1 MSSQSSTRPELAAI
15 VRKVT
20 LRLIPILLLMY
31 ILAFLDR
38 ANLGFAKVAWQADTG
53 ISDAAY
59 ALGAGI
65 FFVGYA
71 IFEIPS
77 NLLMRRVG
85 AKIWLARI
93 MISWGI
99 VSSLMIFATNEW
111 TFYILRVLLGIT
123 EAGFFPGVILF
134 LTYWI
139 PLKYRARVNGLF
151 YFGAPLAFIF
161 GGPLS
166 GMLLDLDDK
175 VAIHGWQLMFL
186 VTGIL
191 TVLVGIVAFF
201 YLDNGPKDAKWLDAH
216 EREALLSALDDENT
230 AKENHSPRGALR
242 ALGNPVVLY
251 FAAIYLTIQMSVYGV
266 TFYLPTQIAT
276 IVGQPV
282 GLEVGLLTAV
292 PWTFALIVTFVLSR
306 LADSTGQRRLIAT
319 LALAAAGV
327 GIVLSAVIQDPI
339 VALAAL
345 SIGAAGFISVQPVF
359 WTLPTSFLLGAAAA
373 SGIALINSL
382 GSLGGF
388 LAPILK
394 NWADATFGDSA
405 GLIVLAVIALLG
417 AALIAL
423 SRVVSPAVRET
434 DGIGLAVSAPTHQ
447 R

>member
-93 MISWGI
+93 MISWGT

-111 TFYILRVLLGIT
+111 AFYILRVLLGIT

-201 YLDNGPKDAKWLDAH
+201 YLDNGPKDAKWLNGH
-216 EREALLSALDDENT
+216 EREALLSALEDENT

-345 SIGAAGFISVQPVF
+345 SVGAAGFISVQPVF

-434 DGIGLAVSAPTHQ
+434 DGVGLAASAPTHQ